1 MNKTKGKAISK
12 RLTDS
17 FFGHNNASNKAG
29 QGFSLNVIIVAVLAL
44 IILVVLALIFTG
56 KIVIFQ
62 EGTGEAKTEL
72 STMKVAYGP
81 CHPGA
86 SVESTFRSEYS
97 AASRLE
103 NIQEVDTAK
112 AEARNKL
119 QDEIGR
125 CNAFND
131 KTSCEADGLCDCS

>member
-1 MNKTKGKAISK
+1 MNKKNSKAISN
-12 RLTDS
+12 RFLGL
-17 FFGHNNASNKAG
+17 FFNHNNKG

-56 KIVIFQ
+56 KIAIFQ

-72 STMKVAYGP
+72 STIKVAYGP

-97 AASRLE
+97 AASKLE
-103 NIQEVDTAK
+103 NIQEVNTAK

-125 CNAFND
+125 CNNFVD
-131 KTSCEADGLCDCS
+131 KTSCEADGLCDWS